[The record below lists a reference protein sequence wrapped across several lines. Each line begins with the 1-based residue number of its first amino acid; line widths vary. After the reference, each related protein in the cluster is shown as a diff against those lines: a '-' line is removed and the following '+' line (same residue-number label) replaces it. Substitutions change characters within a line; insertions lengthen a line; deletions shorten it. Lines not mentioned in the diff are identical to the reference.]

1 MTAEFFE
8 KYEFKLKTREELA
21 KIIGPFPRDKKV
33 ILCHGVFD
41 VVHPGHVRHLA
52 YAKTKANILVASIT
66 ADHHIKKGIYRPHIP
81 ERLRALNL
89 AAFEMVDYV
98 IIDENAK
105 PLENLSILNPDYF
118 AKGFEYTTGGL
129 PAATQEEGDIV
140 DSYGGEMIFTP
151 GDVVYSSSKFIE
163 MSAPDIQMEKLLAIM
178 HSHKIEFSDLRSTL
192 EKMGNFKVHV
202 VGDTIVDSYT
212 RTNLIGGQT
221 KTPTFSVLYQGQDD
235 YIGGAGIVAQHL
247 GAAGADVTFS
257 TVVGK
262 DQLGEFVADGLA
274 NAGINCNIII
284 DETRPTTNKN
294 AFIADGYRLLK
305 VDTLDNRSISDSILE
320 KIVNDIQNT
329 RTEAVVFADFRHGIF
344 NQLTIPILTKAI
356 PEKVY
361 RVADSQVASRWG
373 NITEFKGFDLITPN
387 EREAR
392 FALGDQDS
400 TVGTLSNLLTEATE
414 CELLI
419 LKLGDRGIFVLHSS
433 TNSNSKAGN
442 YFSID
447 SFAENVVDAV
457 GAGDALLAYSTL
469 AMMATNN
476 EVIAGILGS
485 MAAAC
490 ECEFDGNTPI
500 NPSDVLSRIDKIA
513 NIANYGN

>member
-8 KYEFKLKTREELA
+8 KYEFKLKTLQELA
-21 KIIGPFPRDKKV
+21 EIVGPFPRDEKV
-33 ILCHGVFD
+33 ILCHGAFD

-105 PLENLSILNPDYF
+105 PLENLEILNPDYF

-129 PAATQEEGDIV
+129 PAATQEEANIV
-140 DSYGGEMIFTP
+140 EGYGGEMIFTP
-151 GDVVYSSSKFIE
+151 GDVVYSSSNFIE
-163 MSAPDIQMEKLLAIM
+163 MSAPDIQMEKLLALM
-178 HSHKIEFSDLRSTL
+178 HIHKLDFQDLRDSL
-192 EKMGNFKVHV
+192 EKMNGFKVLV

-221 KTPTFSVLYQGQDD
+221 KTPTFSVLYQDQDD

-247 GAAGADVTFS
+247 SAAGADVTFS
-257 TVVGK
+257 TILGK
-262 DQLGEFVADGLA
+262 DKLSEFVIQGLKE
-274 NAGINCNIII
+274 AGISCNTI
-284 DETRPTTNKN
+284 
-294 AFIADGYRLLK
+294 IADGYRLLK

-320 KIVNDIQNT
+320 QLVDDVEST
-329 RTEAVVFADFRHGIF
+329 DADAVVFADFRHGIF
-344 NQLTIPILTKAI
+344 NQHTVPILTDAI
-356 PEKVY
+356 PKEAY

-373 NITEFKGFDLITPN
+373 NITEFKNFDLITPN

-400 TVGTLSNLLTEATE
+400 TVGTLSS
-414 CELLI
+414 LLI
-419 LKLGDRGIFVLHSS
+419 NATKCKLLFLKLGKRGIFVMKPSEKP
-433 TNSNSKAGN
+433 NSGN

-457 GAGDALLAYSTL
+457 GAGDALLAYATL
-469 AMMATNN
+469 AMMATKN
-476 EVIAGILGS
+476 EVIASILGS

-490 ECEFDGNTPI
+490 ECEFDGNIPVRT
-500 NPSDVLSRIDKIA
+500 SDVIRSIEKIE